1 MKRRTFVRSTLAA
14 TAAVTIPRSR
24 SIAAMFQEASQEPP
38 DVPALTG
45 AGREIVLPGS
55 EIAELAAHMDGPVLL
70 AGDTGYDSSRLILN
84 PSFDKYPALVVRP
97 TGVADIRAAVD
108 FARDHDNLLVAVK
121 CGGHSASGKSTCD
134 GGMQIDLSLFRD
146 VRIDP
151 DARTAWVSGGSLLGP
166 VDREAM
172 AFGLVTTMGTV
183 SHTGAG
189 GLVTGGGFGRLGRR
203 FGLSV
208 DNLRSVDIVTA
219 DGEWRHANAQQNED
233 LFWAVRGGGGNFGIV
248 TGFEFQLHPM
258 QRQVIGGAMVFP
270 INRARDLLVMFSE
283 YAHEAPDELAMGFF
297 VSYPDG
303 EDPRCGIGICYSGP
317 ENSAERVLAPITKV
331 GKPVF
336 DGFKAMDYVA
346 LQKSG
351 DTDDP
356 RARASYLKSGFINE
370 MSGRMIDDILQGL
383 EGGPGRDAAV
393 FFQQSGGAIGR
404 VPNDDT
410 AFAYRDSMGNLL
422 SAVDWA
428 HGDDP
433 TDHIAWERAYWK
445 NLESYTN
452 GWYVNDQPLDGGKS
466 VNANFRGNY
475 ERLAAIKSHYDPDNL
490 FRLNANIAPAS

>member
-24 SIAAMFQEASQEPP
+24 SFAAMFQEAPQEPP
-38 DVPALTG
+38 DVPAVSGSG
-45 AGREIVLPGS
+45 AEVVIPGKD
-55 EIAELAAHMDGPVLL
+55 IAELAARMEGPVLL
-70 AGDTGYDSSRLILN
+70 AGDEGYDASRLILN
-84 PSFDKYPALVVRP
+84 PSFDKHPALVVRP

-108 FARDHDNLLVAVK
+108 FARDHGNLLVAVK

-151 DARTAWVSGGSLLGP
+151 IARTAWVSGGSLLGP

-203 FGLSV
+203 FGLSI
-208 DNLRSVDIVTA
+208 DNLKSADIVTA
-219 DGEWRHANAQQNED
+219 DGAWHHANENENAD
-233 LFWAVRGGGGNFGIV
+233 LFWAIRGGGGNFGIV
-248 TGFEFQLHPM
+248 TNFEFQLHPM
-258 QRQVIGGAMVFP
+258 QRKVVGGAMVFP
-270 INRARDLLVMFSE
+270 VDRARDLLSMYSE
-283 YAHEAPDELAMGFF
+283 YSRESPDELAMGFF

-303 EDPRCGIGICYSGP
+303 RDPACGVAVCYSGP
-317 ENSAERVLAPITKV
+317 EGDAEKVLAPIAKV
-331 GKPVF
+331 GTPVY
-336 DGFKAMDYVA
+336 DGFESMDYVA

-370 MSGRMIDDILQGL
+370 LPGALIDDIVNGL
-383 EGGPGRDAAV
+383 EGSPGRDAAV
-393 FFQQSGGAIGR
+393 FFQQSGGAINR
-404 VPNDDT
+404 VANDAT
-410 AFAYRDSMGNLL
+410 AFAYRDAMGNLL

-433 TDHIAWERAYWK
+433 TEYIAWERAYWK
-445 NLESYTN
+445 TLEKYTN
-452 GWYVNDQPLDGGKS
+452 GWYVNDQPLDGGKP
-466 VNANFRGNY
+466 VNANFRGNFD
-475 ERLAAIKSHYDPDNL
+475 RLAAVKRQYDPDNL
-490 FRLNANIAPAS
+490 FRLNANIAPAT

>member
-24 SIAAMFQEASQEPP
+24 SIAAMFQEAPQEPP
-38 DVPALTG
+38 DVPAITG
-45 AGREIVLPGS
+45 AGSEIVLPGS
-55 EIAELAAHMDGPVLL
+55 DIAELAARMDGPVLL
-70 AGDTGYDSSRLILN
+70 AGDTGYDASRLLLN

-108 FARDHDNLLVAVK
+108 FARDHENLLVAVK

-151 DARTAWVSGGSLLGP
+151 NTRTAWVSGGSLLGP

-219 DGEWRHANAQQNED
+219 DGKWHHADAQQNDD

-258 QRQVIGGAMVFP
+258 QRQVVGGAMVFP
-270 INRARDLLVMFSE
+270 IDRARDVLSMFSE

-303 EDPRCGIGICYSGP
+303 EDPSCGIGICYSGP
-317 ENSAERVLAPITKV
+317 EDSAERVLAPITKV

-336 DGFKAMDYVA
+336 DGFKSMDYVA
-346 LQKSG
+346 LQRSG
-351 DTDDP
+351 DSDDP

-383 EGGPGRDAAV
+383 EGGPNRDTAV

-404 VPNDDT
+404 VPNDAT
-410 AFAYRDSMGNLL
+410 AFAYRDTMGNLL

-445 NLESYTN
+445 SLESYTN
-452 GWYVNDQPLDGGKS
+452 GWYVNDQPLEGGKP

-475 ERLAAIKSHYDPDNL
+475 ERLAAIKKQYDPDNL
-490 FRLNANIAPAS
+490 FRLNANISPAT